1 MSIPRILTTQR
12 RMMLARL
19 VGIGFAQAG
28 MTIATALLIQYA
40 FDRWVTPADADI
52 GIAGLAILLAL
63 LAATGVHAW
72 LRLRERVEAERLG
85 QSYAYAVRLALY
97 DRLGALPPR
106 ALQRRSRGGNLLRFV
121 GDLTALRQWVSLGLA
136 RLSVATTV
144 TMVAVTALGFINL
157 ALAGAV
163 AVVLICGASSAYYS
177 GRSMQ
182 GAVRES
188 RRRRARL
195 AANVNEQLTSMP
207 VVQVFD
213 QVDRERSRLRRQSR
227 RLYDA
232 MIDRSKIIGR
242 MRAVTEATSGIA
254 AATVLM
260 LGAFEVSQGRASAG
274 AVVAA
279 MSVLTMLVPA
289 LRDLGRIHEYWH
301 GYSVSLEKIRSFM
314 QTPALVNEPPDA
326 SPLSINSGG
335 IELADISLD
344 GVLDGLSA
352 SAPAGS
358 VVSIIGPNGS
368 GKSTLLN
375 LVARLTDPDHGRVMI
390 DNLNIAEHS
399 LASIRRHIGMVSPDL
414 PLMRGSLE
422 RNLRYRCP
430 GASADE
436 LRRVYEMCGVDEV
449 IAALPNGLQTRIK
462 EGGINLSLGQRQ
474 RIALARALLGDPK
487 ILLLDEADANLD
499 PPSVAVLERV
509 LANYQGTVL
518 FVTHRVERI
527 MNSDLLWYVDSG
539 RVAQSGPPARL
550 LQEHG
555 PAQLIFGGQLA
566 LAA

>member
-1 MSIPRILTTQR
+1 MSIPQILTTKR
-12 RMMLARL
+12 RMLLARL

-28 MTIATALLIQYA
+28 MTIATALLVQYA

-52 GIAGLAILLAL
+52 EIAGLAILLAL
-63 LAATGVHAW
+63 LAATGIHAW

-136 RLSVATTV
+136 RLCTATTV
-144 TMVAVTALGFINL
+144 TMVAVTALGFVNL
-157 ALAGAV
+157 VLAGAV
-163 AVVLICGASSAYYS
+163 AVVLVAGAASAYYS
-177 GRSMQ
+177 GRNMQ

-232 MIDRSKIIGR
+232 MIERSKIIGR
-242 MRAVTEATSGIA
+242 LRAVTEATSGIA
-254 AATVLM
+254 AAAVLM

-274 AVVAA
+274 TVVAA
-279 MSVLTMLVPA
+279 MSVLGMLVPA

-301 GYSVSLEKIRSFM
+301 GYSVALEKIQSFM
-314 QTPALVNEPPDA
+314 ETPSMANESLDA
-326 SPLSINSGG
+326 SPLSVDSGG

-344 GVLDGLSA
+344 GVFDGLSA

-390 DNLNIAEHS
+390 DNNNIAEHS

-430 GASADE
+430 GASAEE
-436 LRRVYEMCGVDEV
+436 LRRVCEV
-449 IAALPNGLQTRIK
+449 STRSSRPCRTVSRHESRKAASICPSASGSASRWHARCSVIRKSCCSTRPTRILTRLPLPCSK
-462 EGGINLSLGQRQ
+462 RSWPVTRERSCSSLT
-474 RIALARALLGDPK
+474 A
-487 ILLLDEADANLD
+487 
-499 PPSVAVLERV
+499 S
-509 LANYQGTVL
+509 
-518 FVTHRVERI
+518 
-527 MNSDLLWYVDSG
+527 SG
-539 RVAQSGPPARL
+539 S
-550 LQEHG
+550 
-555 PAQLIFGGQLA
+555 
-566 LAA
+566 

>member
-1 MSIPRILTTQR
+1 ML
-12 RMMLARL
+12 LARL

-28 MTIATALLIQYA
+28 MTIATALLVQYA

-52 GIAGLAILLAL
+52 EIAGLAILLAL
-63 LAATGVHAW
+63 LAATGIHAW

-136 RLSVATTV
+136 RLCTATTV
-144 TMVAVTALGFINL
+144 TMVAVTALGFVNL
-157 ALAGAV
+157 VMAGAV
-163 AVVLICGASSAYYS
+163 AVVLVAGAASAYYS
-177 GRSMQ
+177 GRNMQ

-232 MIDRSKIIGR
+232 MIERSKIIGR
-242 MRAVTEATSGIA
+242 LRAVTEATSGIA
-254 AATVLM
+254 AAAVLM

-274 AVVAA
+274 TVVAA
-279 MSVLTMLVPA
+279 MSVLGMLVPA

-301 GYSVSLEKIRSFM
+301 GYSVALEKIQSFM
-314 QTPALVNEPPDA
+314 ETPSMANESLDA
-326 SPLSINSGG
+326 SPLSVDSGG

-344 GVLDGLSA
+344 GVFDGLSA

-390 DNLNIAEHS
+390 DNNNIAEHS

-430 GASADE
+430 GASAEE
-436 LRRVYEMCGVDEV
+436 LRRVCEMCGVDEV
-449 IAALPNGLQTRIK
+449 LAALPDGLQTRIK

-499 PPSVAVLERV
+499 PPSVAVLETV
-509 LANYQGTVL
+509 LASYQGTVL
-518 FVTHRVERI
+518 FVTHRLERI
-527 MNSDLLWYVDSG
+527 VNSDLLWYVDSG
-539 RVAQSGPPARL
+539 RVVQSGPPARL

-555 PAQLIFGGQLA
+555 PAQLVFRGQIA